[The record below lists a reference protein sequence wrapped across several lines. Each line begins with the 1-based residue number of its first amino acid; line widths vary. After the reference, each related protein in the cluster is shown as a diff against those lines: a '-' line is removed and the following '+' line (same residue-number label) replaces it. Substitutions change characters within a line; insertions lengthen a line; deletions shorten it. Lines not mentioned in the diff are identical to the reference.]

1 MIAVKTEEEQEKMR
15 AAGKIVG
22 ETLREIEK
30 FIKPGISTMELN
42 SIIESC
48 IRDRGAIP
56 SFKNYHG
63 FPAAACIS
71 IDEVVVHGIPSLRV
85 LKEGEIVSVDVGALI
100 DGFHGDAARTFPVG
114 KVSEQKLKLIEVTRE
129 CFFKGIERVKEGA
142 RLGDVS
148 SAIQKHAES
157 HGYGVVREMV
167 GHGIGRKLHEPPDV
181 PIYGVEGSGPVL
193 MAGNCLAIE
202 PMINMGTPRVIIDPN
217 DGWTCRTRDLMPSAH
232 YENTVIVG
240 ADGAE
245 ILTL

>member
-71 IDEVVVHGIPSLRV
+71 IDEVVVHGIPSL
-85 LKEGEIVSVDVGALI
+85 
-100 DGFHGDAARTFPVG
+100 
-114 KVSEQKLKLIEVTRE
+114 
-129 CFFKGIERVKEGA
+129 
-142 RLGDVS
+142 
-148 SAIQKHAES
+148 
-157 HGYGVVREMV
+157 
-167 GHGIGRKLHEPPDV
+167 
-181 PIYGVEGSGPVL
+181 
-193 MAGNCLAIE
+193 
-202 PMINMGTPRVIIDPN
+202 
-217 DGWTCRTRDLMPSAH
+217 
-232 YENTVIVG
+232 
-240 ADGAE
+240 
-245 ILTL
+245 

>member
-129 CFFKGIERVKEGA
+129 CFFKGIERVK
-142 RLGDVS
+142 
-148 SAIQKHAES
+148 
-157 HGYGVVREMV
+157 
-167 GHGIGRKLHEPPDV
+167 IGR
-181 PIYGVEGSGPVL
+181 
-193 MAGNCLAIE
+193 
-202 PMINMGTPRVIIDPN
+202 
-217 DGWTCRTRDLMPSAH
+217 AH
-232 YENTVIVG
+232 V
-240 ADGAE
+240 
-245 ILTL
+245 